1 MPTARTAGPAALSSP
16 LERGARDA
24 HAPLAAHRRRGCHAR
39 LHARRPRGVGDLMAE
54 LDTAFADVVA
64 RLRAQLALA
73 GLTVIDQDL
82 ERPWG
87 GFLVLCAGEVDR
99 FVAEFFAEAEL
110 LANAERLTLSPKILI
125 VAPRRRLSWQRHDR
139 RSEIWR
145 VIEGPVGVVRSPA
158 GPDDDPERFEPGDIL
173 RLALGTPHRLVGLDG
188 FGIVAE
194 IWQHTDPTHPSDEQ
208 DIVRIADDHG
218 R

>member
-1 MPTARTAGPAALSSP
+1 M
-16 LERGARDA
+16 
-24 HAPLAAHRRRGCHAR
+24 
-39 LHARRPRGVGDLMAE
+39 GDRMAE
-54 LDTAFADVVA
+54 LDAVFTDVVA

-73 GLTVIDQDL
+73 GLTVVDQDL

-87 GFLVLCAGEVDR
+87 GFLVLSAGEVDR

-110 LANAERLTLSPKILI
+110 LENAGRLTLSPKILI
-125 VAPRRRLSWQRHDR
+125 VAPQRRLSWQRHDR

-158 GPDDDPERFEPGDIL
+158 GPDEHPERYERGDVL
-173 RLALGTPHRLVGLDG
+173 RLALGTAHRLVGLER
-188 FGIVAE
+188 FGVVAE
-194 IWQHTDPTHPSDEQ
+194 IWQHTDPTHPSDEL